1 MRRTLTRSGRSSK
14 REQGPEL
21 SLLFP
26 FRSRF
31 TSSTTNFA
39 YIYIHTATYCT
50 PSPPSSTSPDSFP
63 WRLTEA
69 LPSLFPILFGP
80 LWITQATGPC
90 LAAPPKNGRAKPSL
104 KSKFEGTDCS
114 YSSWTL
120 QGSFRKEE
128 SFCILLLSSRPRSFA
143 CPILS
148 SFLLYIQ
155 IQG

>member
-21 SLLFP
+21 SLLFL

-63 WRLTEA
+63 WSF
-69 LPSLFPILFGP
+69 SLKLFCLCSRFFLGP
-80 LWITQATGPC
+80 LWITHATGPC

-128 SFCILLLSSRPRSFA
+128 SFCILPLSSRPRSFA
-143 CPILS
+143 CPIL
-148 SFLLYIQ
+148 
-155 IQG
+155 